1 VLVSIEQRT
10 VFYLFDKE
18 IECVVE
24 LRPLL
29 AGLREDRPVSRVSLG
44 HQIISSFLWED
55 VLFFTDLHSV
65 WMYFPAALGKEHL
78 KGLHRLE
85 HCRYEP
91 AGNLLSSK
99 IKPAGGCF
107 IVGLI
112 DRKLLLVNNE
122 LEIIPLEIKEPLFAF
137 YLLLKNN
144 EKELALDMVK
154 SADYRLQETYARIA
168 LV

>member
-1 VLVSIEQRT
+1 MRGAPAASSRLARGSASEQG
-10 VFYLFDKE
+10 LPWLSDHL
-18 IECVVE
+18 E
-24 LRPLL
+24 LPVGGRALLHRPPL
-29 AGLREDRPVSRVSLG
+29 SL
-44 HQIISSFLWED
+44 D
-55 VLFFTDLHSV
+55 VLPSRPRERT
-65 WMYFPAALGKEHL
+65 PQ
-78 KGLHRLE
+78 GLHRLQ
-85 HCRYEP
+85 HSRYESV
-91 AGNLLSSK
+91 GRLLSSK

-137 YLLLKNN
+137 YLLLKHN

-168 LV
+168 LVSFGVIISTSLTST